1 MVRGG
6 GQSGVKGLVV
16 LSQPIPREPQV
27 IRPCWPAARGMWP
40 LASFGAVAWPLLP
53 SVTADL
59 GSWLML
65 LQGTEPRNGCPAACS
80 RGSCAGAPLSGVAE
94 GTARFRE

>member
-1 MVRGG
+1 MVGG
-6 GQSGVKGLVV
+6 
-16 LSQPIPREPQV
+16 
-27 IRPCWPAARGMWP
+27 WPEWLGRAVPTHPKRAPGYLAM
-40 LASFGAVAWPLLP
+40 LASSTGQVASCLLRGCSLALAP

-80 RGSCAGAPLSGVAE
+80 RGSCAGAPLCGVIE
-94 GTARFRE
+94 GTALFRE